1 LRTMANLSSPSHQS
15 TAPNHS
21 SPAPE
26 PAPISRSASHGGSYF
41 AQSSPQHHPQL
52 SQSQPENSHLA
63 STVAADDV
71 TRINT
76 IANTNP
82 HASPLAA
89 PLAQR
94 PAKFTEEW
102 DASQRGS
109 SVIDGPT
116 SNTSNTMHR
125 TSSYAGSIGPSEGS
139 HAVSLS
145 RGNTLKKKA
154 SVRRSGSLKR
164 SGSRRSMKAG
174 SVKSLALQSS
184 NDPDEMHSAF
194 YCPVPTTGNPTEAL
208 ANRFQGMPPDVYQ
221 VLVYPAIANL
231 PRSVAQGS

>member
-1 LRTMANLSSPSHQS
+1 MAGVSSPFQATSTNHNLNNLSSPV
-15 TAPNHS
+15 A
-21 SPAPE
+21 E
-26 PAPISRSASHGGSYF
+26 PAPTSRSVSHADNYF
-41 AQSSPQHHPQL
+41 PQSPSQQQHQQL
-52 SQSQPENSHLA
+52 SQTYPENSVLA
-63 STVAADDV
+63 PAAAEDV

-89 PLAQR
+89 PLATR
-94 PAKFTEEW
+94 PPKFTEEW

-109 SVIDGPT
+109 SVIDGPA
-116 SNTSNTMHR
+116 SNMHR
-125 TSSYAGSIGPSEGS
+125 TNSYAGSIGPSEGN
-139 HAVSLS
+139 HAMALS

-154 SVRRSGSLKR
+154 SIRRSGSLKR

-208 ANRFQGMPPDVYQ
+208 ANRFQGILPLA
-221 VLVYPAIANL
+221 LVNFCLAY
-231 PRSVAQGS
+231 